1 MGENEYSIGDKKLL
15 IMPYFRRDDL
25 VISKFDRK
33 KLNSSNLSYDDQKDF
48 DNFLGHG
55 YCAIAYSFTGGDLPS
70 LIPTVPGLGYV
81 GFDIRGNQDNFRLNL
96 TDFESNLLEGI
107 CSVNRLNNEE
117 SSEVRELLN
126 LTLNN
131 LINNDLNYQIVS
143 EKMEVKKEKSNI
155 ISFDFFRKYKQ
166 SD

>member
-1 MGENEYSIGDKKLL
+1 M
-15 IMPYFRRDDL
+15 
-25 VISKFDRK
+25 
-33 KLNSSNLSYDDQKDF
+33 
-48 DNFLGHG
+48 
-55 YCAIAYSFTGGDLPS
+55 
-70 LIPTVPGLGYV
+70 
-81 GFDIRGNQDNFRLNL
+81 
-96 TDFESNLLEGI
+96 LEGI
-107 CSVNRLNNEE
+107 CSVNGLNNEE

>member
-55 YCAIAYSFTGGDLPS
+55 YCAIAYSF
-70 LIPTVPGLGYV
+70 
-81 GFDIRGNQDNFRLNL
+81 DIRGNQDNFRLNL

-107 CSVNRLNNEE
+107 CSVNGLNNEE

-155 ISFDFFRKYKQ
+155 FSFNFFRKYKQ